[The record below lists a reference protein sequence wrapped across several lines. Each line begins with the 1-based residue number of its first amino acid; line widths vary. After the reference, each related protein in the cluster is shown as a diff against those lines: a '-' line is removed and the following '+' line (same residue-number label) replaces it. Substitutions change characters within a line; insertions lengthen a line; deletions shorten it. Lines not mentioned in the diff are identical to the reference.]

1 MFLVDP
7 VRYSRCLAATKV
19 GRMVQIFALVYSIHN
34 QTVLVRKN
42 RHTHK
47 KQVLIRI
54 SREIWKKRSKEPI

>member
-42 RHTHK
+42 MRTQK
-47 KQVLIRI
+47 NKY
-54 SREIWKKRSKEPI
+54 